1 MHGGMKI
8 YTGAPA
14 AARHYVEADRGRAD
28 DYYLTE
34 GAGVARRFS
43 VARGRVSELAPLTGD
58 AYETWV
64 AGCDPD
70 TGEPRG
76 QLRDDDRAVRFVEV
90 VVNGPKTWSLAAALH
105 PDIATAYDAAQARA
119 AEQII
124 GWLGEHST
132 TRVGPRGGQVQVPV
146 EVAEAV
152 TVAHYTSRAGDP
164 HRHLHL
170 QINARV
176 FAAGKWRGL
185 HTVGVRDSL
194 AAINGIGHAAVAC
207 DPQFRAALAA
217 HGYALAVDGEIRQ
230 LADFVGAFSARTA
243 QIARNIDK
251 YEREWTA
258 AHPGESP
265 GPAMRRSWDA
275 RAWAAGRPDK
285 VLPQPGEDL
294 TARWSAELAALGY
307 RDRDIPTVLAP
318 APVGGLDREQTVGRV
333 LARLGAAR
341 SAWNAADVR
350 GEVEQL
356 LASAGIVTD
365 PAVRIE
371 LAEDLTAR
379 AMDRCVPL
387 LDRHSPADGVP
398 EHIRTWTSAPVLSV
412 EVELTARLASRATD
426 REAGAPDIDLTP
438 PVDVAAGAT
447 RLDPGQAAAVTAL
460 AAQRALVVIEGAAGA
475 GKTTTLAAT
484 KTLLEGQGRR
494 LVVVTPTLKAA
505 RVAAAEVGAVAGS
518 AACLA
523 FEYGWRWNEDGAW
536 TRLPVGH
543 TDPVTGRAYAGPA
556 DEARLRAGDLL
567 VVDEA
572 GMLDQDTARAL
583 LTIADECGVRV
594 ALLGDRHQLAAVGR
608 GGVLDLAAAQVDPTE
623 HLTLVGVYRFTRT
636 DATGRTTPDSDYAD
650 LTLAMRS
657 GENPGKVFDV
667 LLARQQVRLHAD
679 AQALREAL
687 AADAADGYT
696 AGERVAVVVAT
707 REQAAALNAAIR
719 DRLVFD
725 GRVDD
730 RRVVV
735 TGAGERIGV
744 GDRIATRRNDRDLQV
759 ANRDTWTVTGVD
771 RDGGLLVTPA
781 GTPHVTPADGVVAT
795 VTPAVTLDVTPAGT
809 GALVLPVDYVTAHVE
824 LAYATTA
831 HGAQGDTVTAAHLVV
846 GEVTGAAAAYV
857 GMTRGR
863 TANTAH
869 LVATDPSEARE
880 QWLAVFARD
889 RADLGPAHAARLA
902 AAEAARYATGRPLEQ
917 ALADLRQA
925 WTAEQRCLD
934 RLAADLPRR
943 DALRDIV
950 ALEAAH
956 ADRAAA
962 LTEAY
967 RQTGIDARNATARAD
982 ASGAVVTAEIGRIRD
997 TLLDSWDTGR
1007 GAARDAAH
1015 VVLDGP
1021 RRLQLRRAAVNRA
1034 GEQLTDWA
1042 NAWRPYLPAMP
1053 TEPQQ
1058 IARLADRSD
1067 DRPRLWTAFDSY
1079 ARHHAEHAHPEHAPL
1094 RATAATAQETHRHA
1108 GAAVADARRQH
1119 EDRLARFGPV
1129 AWTLDPA
1136 ERLADTDR
1144 RIAAAHTDLAA
1155 VRARITRLTAEPALL
1170 TQPADRLARE
1180 RDTWRAHQ
1188 DADPTPHRPAAPLP
1202 TAPLPAAPEPGVR
1215 LPRPEDLAALTLRTA
1230 AGPGIGR

>member
-8 YTGAPA
+8 YAGAPA
-14 AARHYVEADRGRAD
+14 AARQYVEADRGRAD

-43 VARGRVSELAPLTGD
+43 VAGGRVSELAPLTGD

-105 PDIATAYDAAQARA
+105 PDIATAYEAAQARA

-124 GWLGEHST
+124 GWLGEHAT

-176 FAAGKWRGL
+176 FASGKWRGL

-194 AAINGIGHAAVAC
+194 AAINGIGHAAVVC

-217 HGYALAVDGEIRQ
+217 HGYALNVDGEIRQ
-230 LADFVGAFSARTA
+230 LADFVGAFSARAA
-243 QIARNIDK
+243 QIARNIDR
-251 YEREWTA
+251 YEREWAA
-258 AHPGESP
+258 AHPGEQP
-265 GPAMRRSWDA
+265 GPAVRRSWDV

-294 TARWSAELAALGY
+294 TARWAAELAALGY
-307 RDRDIPTVLAP
+307 RDRNVPVVLAP
-318 APVGGLDREQTVGRV
+318 TPVGGMDRQQVVERA

-356 LASAGIVTD
+356 LAAAGIVTD

-371 LAEDLTAR
+371 LAEDLAAR
-379 AMDRCVPL
+379 TLFRCVPL
-387 LDRHSPADGVP
+387 LDRDSPVVGVP
-398 EHIRTWTSAPVLSV
+398 EHIRAWTSGPVLAV
-412 EVELTARLASRATD
+412 EADLTARLASRAAE
-426 REAGAPDIDLTP
+426 RCAGVAGPGLGP
-438 PVDVAAGAT
+438 PVDVAVGAA
-447 RLDPGQAAAVTAL
+447 RLDAGQAAAVAAL
-460 AAQRALVVIEGAAGA
+460 AGPRRLVVIEGAAGT

-484 KTLLEGQGRR
+484 KNVLDQRGRR

-505 RVAAAEVGAVAGS
+505 QVAAAEICAVAGS
-518 AACLA
+518 AARLA
-523 FEYGWRWNEDGAW
+523 FEYGWRWNADGAW
-536 TRLPVGH
+536 TRLAVGE
-543 TDPVTGRAYAGPA
+543 TDPVTGHSYRGPTGG
-556 DEARLRAGDLL
+556 ARLRAGDLL

-623 HLTLVGVYRFTRT
+623 HLTLVGVHRFTRS

-650 LTLAMRS
+650 LTLAMRA
-657 GENPGKVFDV
+657 GENPGTVFDA
-667 LLARQQVRLHAD
+667 LLARGQIRLHAD

-687 AADAADGYT
+687 AAGAADGYT

-744 GDRIATRRNDRDLQV
+744 GDRIATRRNDRDLAV
-759 ANRDTWTVTGVD
+759 ANRDVWTVAGVD
-771 RDGGLLVTPA
+771 RDGGLLVTPD
-781 GTPHVTPADGVVAT
+781 GTPADGMVAT
-795 VTPAVTLDVTPAGT
+795 VTPAVTPVGT
-809 GALVLPVDYVTAHVE
+809 GARVLHADYVTAHVE
-824 LAYATTA
+824 LVYATTA

-846 GEVTGAAAAYV
+846 GKDTGAAAAYV

-869 LVATDPSEARE
+869 LVATDPAQARE
-880 QWLAVFARD
+880 QWLAAFARD
-889 RADLGPAHAARLA
+889 HADLGPAHAAQR
-902 AAEAARYATGRPLEQ
+902 AAEATRYATPRPLKR
-917 ALADLRQA
+917 ALADLHAA

-934 RLAADLPRR
+934 QLAHDLPRR
-943 DALRDIV
+943 DALREIV
-950 ALEAAH
+950 MLESAH

-962 LTEAY
+962 LSDAY
-967 RQTGIDARNATARAD
+967 RQTGSDARHATARAD
-982 ASGAVVTAEIGRIRD
+982 ASGAIVTAETDRIRD
-997 TLLDSWDTGR
+997 TLLGSWDTAR
-1007 GAARDAAH
+1007 GAARDAAQ

-1021 RRLQLRRAAVNRA
+1021 GRLRLRRAAVNRA
-1034 GEQLTDWA
+1034 GEQLVDWA
-1042 NAWRPYLPAMP
+1042 DGWRPYLPAMP
-1053 TEPQQ
+1053 TDPQQ

-1067 DRPRLWTAFDSY
+1067 DRPRLWTAFDTY
-1079 ARHHAEHAHPEHAPL
+1079 ARHHAEHAHPEHAQL
-1094 RATAATAQETHRHA
+1094 RATAATAQDTHRHA

-1119 EDRLARFGPV
+1119 EDRLARFGSL

-1136 ERLADTDR
+1136 ERLADAEHA
-1144 RIAAAHTDLAA
+1144 IAATRQQLTDA
-1155 VRARITRLTAEPALL
+1155 RARIARLTAEPALL
-1170 TQPADRLARE
+1170 AQPADQLASE
-1180 RDTWRAHQ
+1180 RDHWRARQ
-1188 DADPTPHRPAAPLP
+1188 DPELATTRTLASRSAPP
-1202 TAPLPAAPEPGVR
+1202 QHGVR
-1215 LPRPEDLAALTLRTA
+1215 PPRPEDVRRLALHPD
-1230 AGPGIGR
+1230 AGLGMPR